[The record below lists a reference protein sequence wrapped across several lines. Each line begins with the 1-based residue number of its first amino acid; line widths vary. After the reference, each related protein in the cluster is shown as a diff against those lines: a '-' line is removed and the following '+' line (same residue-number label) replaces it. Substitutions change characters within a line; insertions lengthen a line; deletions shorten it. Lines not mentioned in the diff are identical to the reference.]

1 MPEQNILTPAAVGG
15 AIRQRRQQL
24 DLTQEQLCK
33 RMGLRPKRI
42 SYISAVE
49 NGVYADLKLSR
60 LVLFA
65 SALDFSAADL
75 LLLAS
80 GKRVA

>member
-1 MPEQNILTPAAVGG
+1 MPEKNPITPAAVGS
-15 AIRQRRQQL
+15 AIRQRRLQL

-60 LVLFA
+60 LALFA
-65 SALDFSAADL
+65 SALDFSAPDL

-80 GKRVA
+80 GKEEA